1 MIEIKTKLKKWGNS
15 FGVVVPISSVEEEG
29 AKEGDEVIVLMKK
42 EKNNV
47 LRETFGKY
55 KFKKSTKKM
64 MEETDKALYNE

>member
-15 FGVVVPISSVEEEG
+15 FGEVVPISSVEEEG

>member
-1 MIEIKTKLKKWGNS
+1 
-15 FGVVVPISSVEEEG
+15 
-29 AKEGDEVIVLMKK
+29 MKK